1 MVEQL
6 VRAVPER
13 WREIAGVV
21 AAPVIWIPPMQRA
34 IAQFFLESPSLWIAA
49 VKYVLFLFP
58 AALWIVAVW
67 CTQGSLYT
75 LPFRGR
81 RQAFASTMLLMW
93 WDAARAAW
101 LYWTGVLRLAVVLV
115 GWSAMFVSLGT
126 KLMARGAV
134 RLAVLPV
141 TASKRLAKHYSRPGV
156 PWIAVLMFRFWC
168 FVEATVFTWVLF
180 PTVSAEVAKFV
191 GPAHARAYT
200 TPILYVFL
208 LLLVRASFASLRA
221 LADAV
226 KTHERAWLA
235 QIVLVGLS
243 VTVFEV
249 LVLYRELVQVLASW
263 IAART
268 GGRFEAGAWLTVAIP
283 LAGWISVRSMTWF
296 LFAQFATPALP
307 ARLGRRPTGEPNER
321 PMTAPPTPGGGGWR
335 AELDELGRGMG
346 WLHEKSDELLE
357 YLALPV
363 LTILAV
369 AVNFGM
375 VLVTSRPAFSVP
387 FKGLKAVPD
396 TGDILAAM
404 APRPRKGVRA

>member
-21 AAPVIWIPPMQRA
+21 VAPVIWIPPMQRA
-34 IAQFFLESPSLWIAA
+34 IAQFFLESSSPWVAA

-58 AALWIVAVW
+58 AALWVVAVW

-81 RQAFASTMLLMW
+81 RQAFVSTMLLMW

-101 LYWTGVLRLAVVLV
+101 LYWAGVLRLALVLV
-115 GWSAMFVSLGT
+115 GWSAMFVSLGM
-126 KLMARGAV
+126 KLVARGAG
-134 RLAVLPV
+134 RLAALPV
-141 TASKRLAKHYSRPGV
+141 TASRRVVKHYARPGA

-180 PTVSAEVAKFV
+180 PTVSTVVAKFV

-200 TPILYVFL
+200 APVLYVFL
-208 LLLVRASFASLRA
+208 LLVVRASFASLRA
-221 LADAV
+221 LADVV
-226 KTHERAWLA
+226 KTHEREWLA
-235 QIVLVGLS
+235 QIIAVGLS
-243 VTVFEV
+243 VSVFEV
-249 LVLYRELVQVLASW
+249 LVLYRALVQVLASW
-263 IAART
+263 IAVRT
-268 GGRFEAGAWLTVAIP
+268 AGRLELAAWLMMAIP
-283 LAGWISVRSMTWF
+283 LAGWITVRSMTWF
-296 LFAQFATPALP
+296 LFAQFGTPALP
-307 ARLGRRPTGEPNER
+307 TRLGRRPAGEPGGR
-321 PMTAPPTPGGGGWR
+321 PSSAPPTLGGGGWR

-346 WLHEKSDELLE
+346 WLHEKSDELLA

-363 LTILAV
+363 LTVLAV

-375 VLVTSRPAFSVP
+375 VLVTSRPVFGVP

-404 APRPRKGVRA
+404 APPPRKGVSA

>member
-21 AAPVIWIPPMQRA
+21 VAPIIWILPMQRA
-34 IAQFFLESPSLWIAA
+34 VAQFFLESPSRWIAA
-49 VKYVLFLFP
+49 VKCVLFLLP
-58 AALWIVAVW
+58 ATLWVVAVW
-67 CTQGSLYT
+67 CTHGALYT

-81 RQAFASTMLLMW
+81 RQAFVSTMLLMW
-93 WDAARAAW
+93 WDAARAGW
-101 LYWTGVLRLAVVLV
+101 LYWMGVLRLALVLV
-115 GWSAMFVSLGT
+115 GWSAMFVSLGM
-126 KLMARGAV
+126 KLTARGAV
-134 RLAVLPV
+134 RLAVLPFAV
-141 TASKRLAKHYSRPGV
+141 SERVAKHYARPGV

-180 PTVSAEVAKFV
+180 PTVSTVVAKFI

-200 TPILYVFL
+200 APVLYVFL
-208 LLLVRASFASLRA
+208 LVLVRGSFASLRA

-226 KTHERAWLA
+226 KTHERKWLA
-235 QIVLVGLS
+235 QIVVVGLS
-243 VTVFEV
+243 VMVFEV

-268 GGRFEAGAWLTVAIP
+268 GGGFPLGAWLTVAVP
-283 LAGWISVRSMTWF
+283 LAGWITVRSMTWF
-296 LFAQFATPALP
+296 LFGQFGTPTLP
-307 ARLGRRPTGEPNER
+307 ARLGRRPALEPSGR
-321 PMTAPPTPGGGGWR
+321 PITAPSTPGGGGWR
-335 AELDELGRGMG
+335 AELDELRRGMG
-346 WLHEKSDELLE
+346 WLHERSDELLE

-363 LTILAV
+363 LTVLAV
-369 AVNFGM
+369 ALNFGM

-396 TGDILAAM
+396 TADILAAM
-404 APRPRKGVRA
+404 APPPGKGVSA